1 MSHKKPEQPVLIP
14 VLSEELTTQ
23 TFLVPTDFADRLELH
38 AIRLVDAMEG
48 DERFNRSNQTM
59 QVMSFIIQTAVG
71 KYLDEQ
77 SDDDIRPPQIV

>member
-1 MSHKKPEQPVLIP
+1 MSHQKPEQPVLIP

>member
-1 MSHKKPEQPVLIP
+1 MSHKKPEQPVLVP

-77 SDDDIRPPQIV
+77 SDDDIRPPEIV